1 MIFKE
6 LPLKGA
12 FIIEFQNIIDERG
25 FFVRVWD
32 KKIFQEKGL
41 NSNLVQC
48 NISFNKKRATIR
60 GMHYQEKPYEEAK
73 LVQCTKGEVF
83 EVMIDLRHSS
93 ETYRKWASVVLNEDD
108 NKMLYTPEG
117 FALGLQTLKD
127 NTKLV
132 YQMSQYYMPIY
143 SKGIRW
149 NDPSIGI
156 KWPLEPTIMSKKDME
171 WKLLVPDKK

>member
-48 NISFNKKRATIR
+48 NISFNKKSGTIR

-73 LVQCTKGEVF
+73 LIRCTKGKVF
-83 EVMIDLRHSS
+83 QVMIDLRPSS
-93 ETYRKWASVVLNEDD
+93 KTCRKWTSVMLNEDD

-127 NTKLV
+127 NTELF
-132 YQMSQYYMPIY
+132 YQMSQYYMPTY
-143 SKGIRW
+143 TRGICW
-149 NDPSIGI
+149 NDPVIGVR
-156 KWPLEPTIMSKKDME
+156 WPLEPTVISKKDLQ
-171 WKLLVPDKK
+171 WKYLVSDIR